1 MDASDVEFVAVH
13 DSPGTT
19 TLASPSAP
27 VYCHQ
32 DSQVTTNV
40 SGAATLAAANGDDD
54 NSPDGPAAPAG
65 GAADDTRHPSFE
77 PFRPKSFDSQLGHG
91 LGGLLLGSRSASKKS
106 SQNFAASTKSTMVSG
121 LGVLAKAAKASATTV
136 DDGYVAMSTPC
147 ESPVNKATG
156 SCGGPAFPSSSGAAP
171 FKPSAS
177 SRAGLAARLGSALQY
192 WASSSA
198 DATPPRE
205 GRPGPLG
212 ARYTQQQRRSKTP
225 EQGIPRAQDRRS
237 AMPTTPPS
245 YQQLPSGPQPANPS
259 ASRQGRVDTDEG
271 KVAQVIEC
279 LGSAD
284 EAATA
289 VAAPSSSHAE
299 ALLPG
304 LRDGAPE
311 KGTERAA
318 AGGASAETQPA
329 KGGARKEILIEE
341 KEKDVQ
347 ERWGKQ
353 EEAEA
358 EEEVS
363 GEEGLGIAQ
372 KQENDQVQVADLSP
386 FEEQHTGA
394 TDGERTAIAVAG
406 VTPHAPVS
414 GSTTAD
420 AAGEWQQLQEQ
431 VDGGAEAGAGS
442 TRATATTAERTPCSP
457 AASAMST
464 SAPGEQSTHTAERW
478 GGRNRE
484 TSGEIKTEDRG
495 KERETKTKKVG
506 LWELKAERSRLEH
519 ALVEAEADRDVE
531 RARATE
537 AADRVEEAIAR
548 LESLRRRCGVE
559 GAVGTGE
566 AAAAAGLVA

>member
-1 MDASDVEFVAVH
+1 
-13 DSPGTT
+13 
-19 TLASPSAP
+19 
-27 VYCHQ
+27 
-32 DSQVTTNV
+32 
-40 SGAATLAAANGDDD
+40 
-54 NSPDGPAAPAG
+54 
-65 GAADDTRHPSFE
+65 
-77 PFRPKSFDSQLGHG
+77 
-91 LGGLLLGSRSASKKS
+91 
-106 SQNFAASTKSTMVSG
+106 
-121 LGVLAKAAKASATTV
+121 
-136 DDGYVAMSTPC
+136 
-147 ESPVNKATG
+147 ATG

-177 SRAGLAARLGSALQY
+177 SRAGLAARLGSALQS

-212 ARYTQQQRRSKTP
+212 ARYTQQQRRSKSP
-225 EQGIPRAQDRRS
+225 EQGVPRAQDRRS
-237 AMPTTPPS
+237 PMPTTPPS
-245 YQQLPSGPQPANPS
+245 YQQLPSGPQPANPP

-271 KVAQVIEC
+271 KVAQVSEC
-279 LGSAD
+279 LGDGVVSAD

-304 LRDGAPE
+304 LGDGAPE
-311 KGTERAA
+311 KGAERAA

-329 KGGARKEILIEE
+329 KRGAREEILIEG

-347 ERWGKQ
+347 ERGGEQ

-372 KQENDQVQVADLSP
+372 KHENDKVHGADLSP
-386 FEEQHTGA
+386 FEEQPTEA
-394 TDGERTAIAVAG
+394 TDGDSTAIAVAG
-406 VTPHAPVS
+406 VAPQAPVS

-420 AAGEWQQLQEQ
+420 AAGERQQLQEQ

-457 AASAMST
+457 AASAMSS

-484 TSGEIKTEDRG
+484 TSGEMKTEDRG
-495 KERETKTKKVG
+495 KDRETKTKKVG

-559 GAVGTGE
+559 GAVGTDE
-566 AAAAAGLVA
+566 AAAAAGLVG